1 MISCNGFQKLIKHK
15 YHSMK
20 NIRKKYSLL
29 VIFTIFGIL
38 NSCKE
43 NPEQNKDSAL
53 DSLVIKS
60 PWETADEIVKGITI
74 PDFPDKIF
82 NVLDY
87 GANADGKT
95 NNSEAFA
102 KAITACNEDGGG
114 MVLVPFGKYLTG
126 PIHLKSNVNFH
137 LEEGTEILFTSDKKA
152 FLPVVHTSY
161 EGMELMN
168 YSPLIYAYQQKN
180 IAITGKGTFN
190 GQASKENWWPWCG
203 AERYGH
209 TEGMPSQHDEHN
221 VPLLTEMVEN
231 NLPVAER
238 IFGDGFQFRPT
249 FLEPFECEN
258 VLIKDVTFINAPFW
272 VIHPIK
278 SNNVT
283 VDGVTVKSHGP
294 NNDGCNPEYS
304 KNVHIT
310 NCIFDTG
317 DDCIAIK
324 SGRDNDGRRVGIT
337 SENIVVENCKM
348 KDGHGGVVMGS
359 EISGGVRNVY
369 VRNCEMNSPNL
380 DRVIRIKTN
389 TRRGGTI
396 ENIFVK
402 NISVGQ
408 VKEAVLKINT
418 HYSIYDNQKGEYMPV
433 IRNIHL
439 EDIMVED
446 GGKYGILINGREEL
460 PVKNITITNV
470 TIKNVEIPLL
480 IENSEPI
487 QFKNTFINGKAY

>member
-1 MISCNGFQKLIKHK
+1 
-15 YHSMK
+15 
-20 NIRKKYSLL
+20 
-29 VIFTIFGIL
+29 
-38 NSCKE
+38 
-43 NPEQNKDSAL
+43 
-53 DSLVIKS
+53 
-60 PWETADEIVKGITI
+60 
-74 PDFPDKIF
+74 
-82 NVLDY
+82 
-87 GANADGKT
+87 
-95 NNSEAFA
+95 
-102 KAITACNEDGGG
+102 
-114 MVLVPFGKYLTG
+114 
-126 PIHLKSNVNFH
+126 
-137 LEEGTEILFTSDKKA
+137 
-152 FLPVVHTSY
+152 
-161 EGMELMN
+161 
-168 YSPLIYAYQQKN
+168 
-180 IAITGKGTFN
+180 
-190 GQASKENWWPWCG
+190 
-203 AERYGH
+203 
-209 TEGMPSQHDEHN
+209 
-221 VPLLTEMVEN
+221 
-231 NLPVAER
+231 LPVAER